1 MSSRILGLTFGCTE
15 RRAAVVRGVG
25 AQPERIRRLIAHM
38 SIILSLSFAACIA
51 LDFFNP
57 LMAFTSN
64 EISTPLLALLCLS
77 SLATAVASLH
87 RQGV

>member
-1 MSSRILGLTFGCTE
+1 MSSKILGLTFGCTE

-38 SIILSLSFAACIA
+38 SIILSLSFAACIV

-57 LMAFTSN
+57 L
-64 EISTPLLALLCLS
+64 LALLRLS
-77 SLATAVASLH
+77 SLATAVASLR

>member
-1 MSSRILGLTFGCTE
+1 
-15 RRAAVVRGVG
+15 
-25 AQPERIRRLIAHM
+25 M
-38 SIILSLSFAACIA
+38 SIILSLSFAACIV

-64 EISTPLLALLCLS
+64 EISTPLLALLRLS
-77 SLATAVASLH
+77 SPATAVASLR

>member
-38 SIILSLSFAACIA
+38 SIILSLSFAACIV

-57 LMAFTSN
+57 LMAVTSD
-64 EISTPLLALLCLS
+64 EISTPLLALLRLS
-77 SLATAVASLH
+77 SLATAVASLR

>member
-1 MSSRILGLTFGCTE
+1 MSSKILGLTFGCTE
-15 RRAAVVRGVG
+15 RRAAVVRGVD

-38 SIILSLSFAACIA
+38 SIILSLSFAACIV

-57 LMAFTSN
+57 L
-64 EISTPLLALLCLS
+64 LALLRLS
-77 SLATAVASLH
+77 SLATAVASLR

>member
-1 MSSRILGLTFGCTE
+1 MSSKILGLTFGCTE

-38 SIILSLSFAACIA
+38 SIILSLSFAACIV

-57 LMAFTSN
+57 L
-64 EISTPLLALLCLS
+64 LALLRLS
-77 SLATAVASLH
+77 SLVTAVASLR

>member
-25 AQPERIRRLIAHM
+25 AQPERIRRPIAHM
-38 SIILSLSFAACIA
+38 SIILSLSFTAFIV

-64 EISTPLLALLCLS
+64 EISTPLLALLRLS
-77 SLATAVASLH
+77 SLATAVANLR

>member
-1 MSSRILGLTFGCTE
+1 MSSKILGLTFGCTE

-25 AQPERIRRLIAHM
+25 ARIRRLIAHV
-38 SIILSLSFAACIA
+38 SFVLSLSFAACIV

-57 LMAFTSN
+57 LLAFTSN

>member
-1 MSSRILGLTFGCTE
+1 MSSKILGLTFGCTE

-25 AQPERIRRLIAHM
+25 AQPERIRRLIAHV
-38 SIILSLSFAACIA
+38 SFVLSLSFAACIV

-57 LMAFTSN
+57 L
-64 EISTPLLALLCLS
+64 LALLRLS
-77 SLATAVASLH
+77 SLAIAVASLR

>member
-1 MSSRILGLTFGCTE
+1 MSSKILGLTFGCTE

-25 AQPERIRRLIAHM
+25 AQPECIRRLIAHM
-38 SIILSLSFAACIA
+38 SIILSLSFAACIV

-57 LMAFTSN
+57 LMAF
-64 EISTPLLALLCLS
+64 LRLS
-77 SLATAVASLH
+77 SLATAVASLR

>member
-1 MSSRILGLTFGCTE
+1 
-15 RRAAVVRGVG
+15 
-25 AQPERIRRLIAHM
+25 M
-38 SIILSLSFAACIA
+38 SIVLSLSFAACIV

-64 EISTPLLALLCLS
+64 EISTPLLAILCLS
-77 SLATAVASLH
+77 SLVTAVASLR

>member
-1 MSSRILGLTFGCTE
+1 MSSKILGLTFGCTE

-38 SIILSLSFAACIA
+38 SIILSLSFAAFIV

-57 LMAFTSN
+57 L
-64 EISTPLLALLCLS
+64 LALLRLS
-77 SLATAVASLH
+77 SLATAVANLR

>member
-1 MSSRILGLTFGCTE
+1 MSSKILGLTSGCPG
-15 RRAAVVRGVG
+15 RRAAAARGVG
-25 AQPERIRRLIAHM
+25 AQPERIRRPIAHM
-38 SIILSLSFAACIA
+38 SIVLSLSFAACIV

-64 EISTPLLALLCLS
+64 EISTPLLAILCLS
-77 SLATAVASLH
+77 SLVTAVASLR